1 MEEMKTL
8 NKSTMLSSPQ
18 NNQNLPRQG
27 VYNCQ
32 ETRDKKLGLIRKK
45 GSWTLGQSVYSLDIV
60 IGLRPPLTVS

>member
-8 NKSTMLSSPQ
+8 NKSTMLSSTW

-32 ETRDKKLGLIRKK
+32 EIGDKKLGLIRMK
-45 GSWTLGQSVYSLDIV
+45 GS
-60 IGLRPPLTVS
+60 